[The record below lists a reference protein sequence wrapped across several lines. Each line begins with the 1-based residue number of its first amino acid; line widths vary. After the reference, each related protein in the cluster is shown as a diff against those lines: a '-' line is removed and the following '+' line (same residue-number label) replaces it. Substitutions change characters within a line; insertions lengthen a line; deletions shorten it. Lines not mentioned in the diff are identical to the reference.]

1 MNNDRKPQSAEY
13 GAGEEKGNQKQS
25 RKTDPSTR
33 KELVETLVYIAA
45 AIAVFILIR
54 SFLFA
59 PVSVDGDSM
68 VPTLH
73 DHDRLILNKVS
84 TVDRFDV
91 IVFDAPDDPGKQYIK
106 RVIGLPG
113 DTVEVQD
120 DQLYINGK
128 EYSENYLD
136 SSLYQLEAWEN
147 YTEDFSLSSLV
158 DKQQVP
164 ADSYFVMGDNRLNSK
179 DSRSFGFVKKEQVIG
194 TAEFRIWPFD
204 ALGNIDKQEKK
215 E

>member
-1 MNNDRKPQSAEY
+1 M
-13 GAGEEKGNQKQS
+13 
-25 RKTDPSTR
+25 
-33 KELVETLVYIAA
+33 AA
-45 AIAVFILIR
+45 AIVVFILIR
-54 SFLFA
+54 TFLFS

-84 TVDRFDV
+84 SVDRFDV

-113 DTVEVQD
+113 DTIEVQD
-120 DQLYINGK
+120 DQLHINGK

-147 YTEDFSLSSLV
+147 YTEDFSLSSLG

-204 ALGNIDKQEKK
+204 ALGNIDKQEK
-215 E
+215 EE

>member
-1 MNNDRKPQSAEY
+1 M
-13 GAGEEKGNQKQS
+13 
-25 RKTDPSTR
+25 
-33 KELVETLVYIAA
+33 
-45 AIAVFILIR
+45 
-54 SFLFA
+54 FA

-204 ALGNIDKQEKK
+204 ALGNIDKQEK
-215 E
+215 EEY

>member
-1 MNNDRKPQSAEY
+1 MNNGKKPQWAEH
-13 GAGEEKGNQKQS
+13 GAEERKYNKKQNKKANS
-25 RKTDPSTR
+25 STR
-33 KELVETLVYIAA
+33 NELVETLVYIVV
-45 AIAVFILIR
+45 AIIVFILIR
-54 SFLFA
+54 TFLFS

-84 TVDRFDV
+84 AVGRFDV

-120 DQLYINGK
+120 DQLNINGK
-128 EYSENYLD
+128 EYSEKYLD

-147 YTEDFSLSSLV
+147 YTEDFSLSSLL
-158 DKQQVP
+158 DTQQVP

-179 DSRSFGFVKKEQVIG
+179 DSRFFGFVEKERVIG
-194 TAEFRIWPFD
+194 TAEFRIWPFN
-204 ALGNIDKQEKK
+204 ALGNIDK
-215 E
+215 